1 LRVHQGFQS
10 RAGQRGEK
18 WAMFSGGFEGSRK
31 VLSIASGSVPATQNK
46 RVGRVGV
53 GGGKLEE
60 KWDFLGILI

>member
-1 LRVHQGFQS
+1 
-10 RAGQRGEK
+10 
-18 WAMFSGGFEGSRK
+18 MFSGGFEGSRK